1 MTVYQCSG
9 TDTEKLEW
17 FKTINIAGEQLT
29 DQELRNAVY
38 HGEWVTEAKKWFSRP
53 NCPAQAVG
61 SKYLSG
67 SAIRQDYLETAIKW
81 HSKDGDIE
89 QYMSNHQHETSAQEL
104 WDYFDAVIEWARTCF
119 PEYRSKMKGVPWG
132 PLYNEYGPDAID
144 AEEAEEEVKRLLLDD
159 DVSNKSGIYSYIFDG
174 RERHLNIRKF
184 TDKDRIEAYERQNGV
199 CPVCKEKFPIEG
211 MEADHIKPWHE
222 GGKTNAA
229 NCQMLCKEDNRRK
242 SGI

>member
-1 MTVYQCSG
+1 MCSG
-9 TDTEKLEW
+9 TDTEKLAW

-29 DQELRNAVY
+29 EQELRNAVY
-38 HGEWVTEAKKWFSRP
+38 HGEWVTDAKNWFSKP

-81 HSKDGDIE
+81 HSLDGNIE
-89 QYMSNHQHETSAQEL
+89 NYMSLNQKKSSAKEL
-104 WDYFDAVIEWARTCF
+104 WDYFSSVIDWVQSCF
-119 PEYRSKMKGVPWG
+119 PKYRPQMKGVQWG
-132 PLYNEYGPDAID
+132 FLYNKFGHKIID
-144 AEEAEEEVKRLLLDD
+144 ADKAEEEIKRLMIDD

-174 RERHLNIRKF
+174 KERHLNIRKSSE
-184 TDKDRIEAYERQNGV
+184 KDRVEAYERQNGV
-199 CPVCKEKFPIEG
+199 CPVCKETFLIKE
-211 MEADHIKPWHE
+211 MEADHIDPWHQ
-222 GGKTNAA
+222 GGKTNAL